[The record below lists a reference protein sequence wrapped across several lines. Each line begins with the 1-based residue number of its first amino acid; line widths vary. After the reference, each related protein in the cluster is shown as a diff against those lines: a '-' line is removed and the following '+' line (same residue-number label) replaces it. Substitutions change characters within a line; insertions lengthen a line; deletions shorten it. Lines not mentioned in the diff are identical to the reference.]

1 MRYIVTGGGSGGHIY
16 PLLSF
21 IEVVKQLDKDAE
33 FLFVGKKDKM
43 EGTIVPAVGIPFSA
57 ISAQGTKGKIT
68 WQNVKAAVSLSIGL
82 LQAKKIIKDFKPDVC
97 LGSGGYVSVP
107 LMMAALKNP
116 KIVTAILENDQFI
129 GRANLQLARKSD
141 IVFSGL
147 FNLKEKYFASQENY
161 YQVGHPRCE
170 ELSRAYGEEI
180 AEKQQKTAIDVITFI
195 GGSLGAE
202 RINEQ
207 AIKYCQ
213 SLEAEN
219 NNKKVILIAGKR
231 YYEQYKSYQQTF
243 ANLEV
248 IDYVEDIAALYSET
262 DILVCRAGAGVLAEA
277 ATFELP
283 TILVP
288 SPNVMN
294 NHQYHNA
301 KYFVDRNAALMI
313 EEQAIINNEL
323 VEMLQ
328 ELIKDKKRIAD
339 LKQQIVKLSATKSV
353 TTMYERMKEKRNE
366 K

>member
-43 EGTIVPAVGIPFSA
+43 EGTIVPAAGIPFLA

-68 WQNVKAAVSLSIGL
+68 WQNVKAAVSLSIGFF
-82 LQAKKIIKDFKPDVC
+82 QAKKIIKDFKPDVC

-107 LMMAALKNP
+107 LMMAAHKNP

-141 IVFSGL
+141 LVFSGL
-147 FNLKEKYFASQENY
+147 FNLKEKYFAEQENY

-170 ELSRAYGEEI
+170 ELSRTYGEEI
-180 AEKQQKTAIDVITFI
+180 ARKQQKDNCDVITFI

-202 RINEQ
+202 LINEQ

-213 SLEAEN
+213 LLETES
-219 NNKKVILIAGKR
+219 NNKKVILVTGKR
-231 YYEQYKSYQQTF
+231 YYDQYKNYQQMF

-248 IDYVEDIAALYSET
+248 IDYVDDIGALYLET
-262 DILVCRAGAGVLAEA
+262 DVLVCRSGAGVLAEA
-277 ATFELP
+277 ATFGLP

-288 SPNVMN
+288 SPNVTN

-301 KYFVDRNAALMI
+301 KYFVDRSAALMI
-313 EEQAIINNEL
+313 EEQAITNNEL
-323 VEMLQ
+323 VEML
-328 ELIKDKKRIAD
+328 EVLTKDKKRITE
-339 LKQQIVKLSATKSV
+339 LKNQIVQLSASKSI
-353 TTMYERMKEKRNE
+353 TTMYERMKAKRSEK
-366 K
+366 